1 MYQTRIAAADITG
14 QDARADYTAIPRVVF
29 SDPEIAAVGLTSTQG
44 AEHGIDLASAEI
56 ELPEAIARPWTYERE
71 PRGTLGLLADRGR
84 DVLVGVWAIAPMA
97 GEWIHY
103 AALAIK
109 AQIPI
114 SVLTDTV
121 AQFPTYTEG
130 YLKGLD
136 QLDLN

>member
-1 MYQTRIAAADITG
+1 MNRAALSG
-14 QDARADYTAIPRVVF
+14 YSLTAT
-29 SDPEIAAVGLTSTQG
+29 AACLS
-44 AEHGIDLASAEI
+44 
-56 ELPEAIARPWTYERE
+56 E
-71 PRGTLGLLADRGR
+71 PGR
-84 DVLVGVWAIAPMA
+84 SLPMA

-130 YLKGLD
+130 YLKGLE
-136 QLDLN
+136 QLDLS